1 MAKKKYNFS
10 SELMEAVRKLDYE
23 QQYKVCESFY
33 QMVVNGSFSGNESE
47 KCLDFFSNFQ
57 EIDTRILDAFQL
69 EIHWVVND
77 MDNALFEIEM
87 YNPEEFHKI
96 AKAIGP
102 VIKVE
107 G

>member
-1 MAKKKYNFS
+1 MAKIKYS
-10 SELMEAVRKLDYE
+10 TSGELMKDVRSLDYK
-23 QQYKVCESFY
+23 QQYKVCETFY
-33 QMVVNGSFSGNESE
+33 QMVVHGSFSGNESE

-87 YNPEEFHKI
+87 YDPETFLNI
-96 AKAIGP
+96 AGYLAP
-102 VIKVE
+102 VIK
-107 G
+107 